1 MCPLVIDL
9 LFLLPATAQANGLAC
24 PACQGVGNK
33 DAAWGTLK
41 THYR

>member
-1 MCPLVIDL
+1 MHISAACL
-9 LFLLPATAQANGLAC
+9 TCAQTQSYGLAC